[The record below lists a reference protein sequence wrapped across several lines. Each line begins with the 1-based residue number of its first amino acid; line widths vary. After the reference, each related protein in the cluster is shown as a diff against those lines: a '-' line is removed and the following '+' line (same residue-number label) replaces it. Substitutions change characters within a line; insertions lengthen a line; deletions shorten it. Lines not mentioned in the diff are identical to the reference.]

1 MLSSLLQ
8 PVSFWNSLPSPA
20 PAEDPDRRRWWMG
33 TFVGFSWKRLLQVSG
48 GETAQM
54 AGNERREAAGGGI
67 SEASVGSLGV

>member
-1 MLSSLLQ
+1 
-8 PVSFWNSLPSPA
+8 
-20 PAEDPDRRRWWMG
+20 MG

-67 SEASVGSLGV
+67 SEASVGSLGGLSAHDRNDSRVDAP